1 MRIVFENIILF
12 LLPACLYVGYMVL
25 VRRTG
30 QSTRQVM
37 DDAPLLM
44 LFIAGI
50 GLIAA
55 TLLIFGVR
63 GAEDEGRAGQAYEPS
78 VYRDG
83 KLIPGKV
90 R

>member
-1 MRIVFENIILF
+1 LRIVVENIILF
-12 LLPACLYVGYMVL
+12 LLPAALYVGYMVL
-25 VRRTG
+25 VRRAG
-30 QSTRQVM
+30 QSPRQVM

-44 LFIAGI
+44 LFIAGV

-78 VYRDG
+78 VYKDG
-83 KLIPGKV
+83 KLTPSKV
-90 R
+90 K